1 MSGGDSGDGR
11 AMDNRVLPMM
21 RDAITT
27 VQMVLFQALRQSL
40 RERQA
45 ELDETLHTRLAGA
58 VINNLFGTRPVDEAV
73 SAFAAANRELVEAE
87 LRGLADHCAGL
98 RPILTDALRMHTICD
113 EPEGINSAG
122 SLLMAR
128 ALGLLDEDRPLPLP
142 SSFMLAVRNLAVA
155 EGLVLPLLPP
165 QADAD
170 QPG

>member
-1 MSGGDSGDGR
+1 
-11 AMDNRVLPMM
+11 MDNRVLPMM

-27 VQMVLFQALRQSL
+27 VQMVLFQTLRQSL

-98 RPILTDALRMHTICD
+98 RPILTDALRMHTICN
-113 EPEGINSAG
+113 EQEGINSMA
-122 SLLMAR
+122 SLLMAK
-128 ALGLLDEDRPLPLP
+128 ALGILEEERPLPLP
-142 SSFMLAVRNLAVA
+142 STFMLAVRSLAVA
-155 EGLVLPLLPP
+155 EGLVHPLLDP
-165 QADAD
+165 QEADT
-170 QPG
+170 P

>member
-1 MSGGDSGDGR
+1 MNGGDSGEGR

-27 VQMVLFQALRQSL
+27 VQMVLFQTLRQSL
-40 RERQA
+40 RQPER
-45 ELDETLHTRLAGA
+45 DETLHTRLAGA

-98 RPILTDALRMHTICD
+98 RPILTDALRMQTICD
-113 EPEGINSAG
+113 NQEGIHSMP

-128 ALGLLDEDRPLPLP
+128 ALGLLEEARELPLP
-142 SSFMLAVRNLAVA
+142 STFMLQVRTLAVA
-155 EGLVLPLLPP
+155 HGLIEPMAPEDPTAADPP
-165 QADAD
+165 A
-170 QPG
+170 

>member
-27 VQMVLFQALRQSL
+27 VQMVLFQTLRQSL
-40 RERQA
+40 RQPER
-45 ELDETLHTRLAGA
+45 DETLHTRLAGA

-113 EPEGINSAG
+113 EQEGINSAG